1 MKRKILIGT
10 VAAALGLLGAA
21 AFARSPKW
29 RRLPIR
35 SAMNTQD
42 GAKPRGL
49 LLIE

>member
-1 MKRKILIGT
+1 MKRKVLVGA
-10 VAAALGLLGAA
+10 VVVFLGLLGVA

-29 RRLPIR
+29 RRPIR

>member
-29 RRLPIR
+29 RRPIR